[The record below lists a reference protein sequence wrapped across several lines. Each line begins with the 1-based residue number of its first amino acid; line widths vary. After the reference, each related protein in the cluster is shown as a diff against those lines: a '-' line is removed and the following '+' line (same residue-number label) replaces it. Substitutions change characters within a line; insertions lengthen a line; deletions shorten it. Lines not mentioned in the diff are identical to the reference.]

1 MRRGCLPG
9 LLSLFAMLLLTA
21 CGTAPPPP
29 ADAVVVTADAR
40 ALQYGAN
47 APEVLNNP
55 RLVNQ
60 VRALFGPDWNP
71 SATRLY
77 GAPAFFPDFSTIRMV
92 RIAGREYVG
101 IFGCVPTVCQ
111 TYKGLLL
118 IASENQMQARLDDG
132 GFSHYYDFGPTPGN
146 PQARSTI
153 DGAWYT
159 LEAIERK

>member
-1 MRRGCLPG
+1 MRRGFLAG
-9 LLSLFAMLLLTA
+9 SLSLFAALLLTA

-29 ADAVVVTADAR
+29 ASAAVVTADAR

-55 RLVNQ
+55 RLAPQ

-71 SATRLY
+71 SAARPY

-92 RIAGREYVG
+92 RVEGREYVG
-101 IFGCVPTVCQ
+101 IFGCVPTACQ
-111 TYKGLLL
+111 IYKGLLL
-118 IASENQMQARLDDG
+118 IAGDNQMQARLDDG
-132 GFSHYYDFGPTPGN
+132 GFSHYYDYGPTAGN

-153 DGAWYT
+153 DGAWYAI
-159 LEAIERK
+159 EAIERK